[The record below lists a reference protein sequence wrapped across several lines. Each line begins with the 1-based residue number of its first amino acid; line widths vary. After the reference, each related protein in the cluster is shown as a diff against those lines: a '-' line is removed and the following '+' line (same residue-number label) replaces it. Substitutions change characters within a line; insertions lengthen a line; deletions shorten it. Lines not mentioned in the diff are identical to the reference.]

1 MANDNKLILGIET
14 SCDDTAVCLLRGTSD
29 ISNWQLP
36 EVIAIKSFNQDEFLG
51 EWGGVVPELAARNH
65 LAKLSPV
72 LSSIFS
78 ETGLSPKDLDLIGV
92 TTHPG
97 LLGPLLT
104 GLNAGKTLS
113 LLYQIPLNPVNH
125 LYAHLEAIHLTEKV
139 QYPYLGLIVSGGHS
153 MFVLAESPYK
163 FELVGTTIDDAAGE
177 AFDKGGKVMG
187 LDYPAGRIIDEKAK
201 SGDPKKYQFP
211 VGLKTSKNCNLSYSG
226 TKTSLRVFLDKNEGF
241 DDWNNLCA
249 SYQFAIVEA
258 LRLKSTFARAIA
270 KERFG
275 RELPFVIG
283 GGVACNSS
291 LREVMK
297 KEHESVHIV
306 APKYC
311 TDNGGMI
318 ANYALRT
325 MSEKTIPY
333 PECLMVD
340 AFGRFLS
347 KDEKKNFS
355 KKGPSLVKDQK

>member
-14 SCDDTAVCLLRGTSD
+14 SCDDTSVCILRGTSD
-29 ISNWQLP
+29 LDNWELP
-36 EVIAIKSFNQDEFLG
+36 EVLAMKSFDQDEFLA

-65 LAKLSPV
+65 LAKLAPV
-72 LSSIFS
+72 LEAIFK
-78 ETGLSPKDLDLIGV
+78 EAGIEAQDLDLIGI

-113 LLYQIPLNPVNH
+113 LLYKIPLNPINH

-139 QYPYLGLIVSGGHS
+139 AYPYLGLIVSGGHS
-153 MFVLAESPYK
+153 MFVLAEGPTE
-163 FELVGTTIDDAAGE
+163 FEMIGTTIDDAAGE
-177 AFDKGGKVMG
+177 AFDKGGKLMG

-201 SGDPKKYQFP
+201 MGDPKAYSFA

-226 TKTSLRVFLDKNEGF
+226 TKTSLRFFLEQNPGF
-241 DDWNNLCA
+241 SDWDNLCA

-258 LRLKSTFARAIA
+258 LRLKSTFARDIA
-270 KERFG
+270 KQRFKKT
-275 RELPFVIG
+275 LPLVIG
-283 GGVACNSS
+283 GGVACNSH
-291 LREVMK
+291 LREVMQM
-297 KEHESVHIV
+297 EHEQVHIV

-325 MSEKTIPY
+325 LKKNAIPY
-333 PECLMVD
+333 PECLMID

-347 KDEKKNFS
+347 KEDKKAFS
-355 KKGPSLVKDQK
+355 KKGPSFE